1 MIGKR
6 LGNLRIIAE
15 IGEGGMGLVYLAEH
29 VGLLG
34 KRFAV
39 KSLSK
44 ALQSD
49 PSFRR
54 RFSEEAQRQALLD
67 HPNIVQVTDFFE
79 EDGQFFLVME
89 YVDGED
95 LSQRI
100 KSKGKL
106 PEPEAVAIFRDIL
119 QGLQFAH
126 AKGLV
131 HRDMKPSNVRID
143 KSGRVRIMDFGI
155 AILAGADGKRLTATG
170 APIGSPWYMSP
181 EQIERPQEVD
191 RRSDIYALGVLL
203 YEMLTGEVPFDA
215 ESDFN
220 VRSKQIN
227 APIPD
232 PREKNPAISKDM
244 AQIIMKAMAKNP
256 GKRFQDC
263 IELLHAIDARQ
274 SPDRRFKWTTVNG
287 VLVAVMVA
295 SAGVIVYL
303 FSPLPGGAP
312 PSRPPLLS
320 PPIPPPEEARPPLPG
335 GAPPSR
341 PPLPSPPVR
350 QPDEPRPPLTPAQKK
365 DELLSQLR
373 KEGFDRVNVE
383 SIENGVVILT
393 GSVDTNE
400 QRDRVLRLA
409 REVTGANTVEF
420 SAWGK

>member
-6 LGNLRIIAE
+6 LGNLRLIAE
-15 IGEGGMGLVYLAEH
+15 IGEGGMGVVYLAEH
-29 VGLLG
+29 VELG

-49 PSFRR
+49 PSFRK
-54 RFSEEAQRQALLD
+54 RFKEEGQRQALLE
-67 HPNIVQVTDFFE
+67 HPNIVQVTDFIE
-79 EDGQFFLVME
+79 EDDQFFLVME

-95 LSQRI
+95 LSQKI

-119 QGLQFAH
+119 LGLQSAH

-263 IELLHAIDARQ
+263 IELLHAIDT
-274 SPDRRFKWTTVNG
+274 PPPPVPPFKWTRVTG
-287 VLVAVMVA
+287 VLVATMVL
-295 SAGVIVYL
+295 SVGGIVYL
-303 FSPLPGGAP
+303 YGPLPHGPLPSGPSLP
-312 PSRPPLLS
+312 PPPV
-320 PPIPPPEEARPPLPG
+320 PPPERT
-335 GAPPSR
+335 S
-341 PPLPSPPVR
+341 PPLPSAPPSTPPVQSSPPR
-350 QPDEPRPPLTPAQKK
+350 PPDEPRPSLTPAQKK

-383 SIENGVVILT
+383 SVENGVVKLT

-409 REVTGANTVEF
+409 REVTGASTVEF